1 MTDWSKFPFGKY
13 SYEHFTQ
20 CQDLRYLTWF
30 IGNLNNE
37 MQIKYCAEAI
47 IKLVDKLQNG
57 EVIRNKKKREKAKE
71 VNNAR

>member
-13 SYEHFTQ
+13 SYSGRHFTQ

-30 IGNLNNE
+30 IGQLNNE

-47 IKLVDKLQNG
+47 SRLVDKLQKG
-57 EVIRNKKKREKAKE
+57 EIKRKK
-71 VNNAR
+71 